1 MASINVIKRG
11 STWQYRFEGA
21 KVDGKRKQF
30 SKSGFRTKKDA
41 LEAGT
46 KALAEY
52 NQGGVAFIPSDVSV
66 ADYLMYWIE
75 KGASATHKET
85 TVRIYEGH
93 IRKRIIPAIGQYRLS
108 ALNPTILT
116 EFVNGLKIKGYSKS
130 TVTVVKATL
139 SSALDYAV
147 EPLRYIKDN
156 PMRYVKTPKIER
168 EPEKREVL
176 SDEDWKRIIERF
188 PFGNRFYIPLM
199 IGYYCG
205 TRISEC
211 FALTWDDVDLEK
223 CTINI
228 NKQLIHSKVWKYSA
242 PKQSSSR
249 VVKFGNTLKEELIK
263 EKKRQEE
270 NEKEYGEFFNKVYLK
285 DGYLI
290 TSHEELPY
298 ERIHPVCIDD
308 SGNMSTSRTVLYCNR
323 VISNDLGIKF
333 DYHTLRHTHATKLI
347 EGGANIKAVQTRLG
361 HKDISTTL
369 QIYSHTTKGMED
381 EAVDIFEKS
390 VVYN

>member
-1 MASINVIKRG
+1 MASVNVIKRG

-21 KVDGKRKQF
+21 KVDGKRKQY
-30 SKSGFRTKKDA
+30 SKSGFRTKKEA
-41 LEAGT
+41 LEAGN

-52 NQGGVAFIPSDVSV
+52 NNGGVHFKPSDVSV
-66 ADYLMYWIE
+66 ADYLNYWIE

-85 TVRIYEGH
+85 TVKIYKGH
-93 IRKRIIPAIGQYRLS
+93 ITSRIIPSIGQYRLS

-156 PMRYVKTPKIER
+156 PMRYVKTPKIEK

-176 SDEDWKRIIERF
+176 SDDDWKRIIERF

-211 FALTWDDVDLEK
+211 FALTWNDIDLEN

-228 NKQLIHSKVWKYSA
+228 NKQLIHSKAWKYSA

-249 VVKFGNTLKEELIK
+249 IVKFGQTLKEELTK

-270 NEKEYGEFFNKVYLK
+270 NEKEYGEFFNKVYIK
-285 DGYLI
+285 DGFLI
-290 TSHEELPY
+290 SSQEELPY

-390 VVYN
+390 VH

>member
-30 SKSGFRTKKDA
+30 SKSGFRTKREA

-52 NQGGVAFIPSDVSV
+52 NQGGLAFMPANVSV
-66 ADYLMYWIE
+66 ADYLRYWIE
-75 KGASATHKET
+75 HGCPATHKET
-85 TVRIYEGH
+85 TVRIYKGH
-93 IRKRIIPAIGQYRLS
+93 IEKRIIPAMGQYRLS

-130 TVTVVKATL
+130 SVTIVKSAL

-156 PMRYVKTPKIER
+156 PMRYVKTPKIEK

-211 FALTWDDVDLEK
+211 FALTWDDVDLDK

-228 NKQLIHSKVWKYSA
+228 NKQLTHSKAWKYSA

-249 VVKFGNTLKEELIK
+249 VVKFGQTLRDELIK
-263 EKKRQEE
+263 EKERQEE
-270 NEKEYGEFFNKVYLK
+270 NEKEYGEFYYKIYLK
-285 DGYLI
+285 DENI
-290 TSHEELPY
+290 ISSQENLPY
-298 ERIHPVCIDD
+298 ERLHPVCLDTN
-308 SGNMSTSRTVLYCNR
+308 GKMSTSRSMLYCTR
-323 VISNDLGIKF
+323 VVLNDLGIKF

-381 EAVDIFEKS
+381 EAVEIFEKS
-390 VVYN
+390 VHK